1 MATTYAYQKGK
12 YGGPCGTIFPFFR
25 DFVGTNPQ
33 DEEYRAYVPAG
44 FLRCRG
50 QVLNAND
57 YVELAEI
64 IGIGDQCI
72 YKKTDTNLEN
82 VGDDGTGGQIQLP
95 DLGSK
100 YIAAGSTPGA
110 YNDLT
115 LSTDDNVSKAGIE
128 VALTSAGEE
137 IVFSYDGD
145 LEIPK
150 HDLNVFGGWTATGS
164 TVTSSATVSQ
174 GQILAHGHYANV
186 TQTTSGSKPTCGYA
200 WKYIKCWGGGFAG
213 SGKWCNCNS
222 NATEVREEIV
232 GDVASIGLEVES
244 LGSSTGTQ
252 HYHSNANPKITSQST
267 SGKMAKASFSGSP
280 LTTTVALK
288 TASTS
293 KIDAM
298 SPKFILCEYLIKI

>member
-33 DEEYRAYVPAG
+33 DEEYRAYIPAG

-72 YKKTDTNLEN
+72 YKKDATNLEN

-115 LSTDDNVSKAGIE
+115 LSTDDNISKAGIE

-137 IVFSYDGD
+137 IVFNYDGD

-150 HDLNVFGGWTATGS
+150 HDLNVFGGWTSSGPTITEAATIS
-164 TVTSSATVSQ
+164 E
-174 GQILAHGHYANV
+174 GQILSHGHYANV
-186 TQTTSGSKPTCGYA
+186 TQQSSGSKPSCGYA
-200 WKYIKCWGGGFAG
+200 WKYESCYGGGFLG
-213 SGKWCNCNS
+213 TDKFCECNS
-222 NATEVREEIV
+222 DDTVTREEIV
-232 GDVASIGLEVES
+232 GDVFPLNLSVES
-244 LGSSTGTQ
+244 LGSSTGTN
-252 HYHSNANPKITSQST
+252 HFHSNANPKINSQSV
-267 SGKMAKASFSGSP
+267 SGTMAKTKFSGSP
-280 LTTTVALK
+280 LTTTVTLK